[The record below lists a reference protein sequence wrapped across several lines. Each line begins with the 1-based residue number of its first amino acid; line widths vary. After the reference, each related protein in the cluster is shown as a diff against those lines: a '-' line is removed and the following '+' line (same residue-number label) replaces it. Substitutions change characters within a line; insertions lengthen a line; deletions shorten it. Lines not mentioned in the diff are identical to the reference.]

1 MNRKWLYECVDFVRR
16 GIVQQE
22 PPEWQGINLDFA
34 EGKISGGSRE
44 SWHSVLFDSE
54 NMSGIPARARVDGS
68 RLSEIL
74 KVLKHD
80 EIGMAIVENCL
91 QIKAG
96 TTEFNLPLLEGAT
109 GIALEVS
116 ADSCKIELQGDQ
128 FLEAWNAVAWA
139 AKPNAANYV
148 LSCVGVFVEKIKD
161 RLQALFVSTDGRR
174 LAVCGADCVGN
185 VPKDSKAATGL
196 LLAKRIGNATPFI
209 GPNDRVFMLLSKAS
223 TFFDIVRTDGARF
236 RIESPSPVGKFPDW
250 RSVEPKTNP
259 SIRGI
264 FEAQELASGLRAASV
279 TADNETRRV
288 NLSFED
294 EENLLVASCVGVGTS
309 KIRIAYEAMTASRL
323 EGLGLNTDYASDSVK
338 PLSGKIE
345 VQAWAK
351 EKPILFRESE
361 RILPKWV
368 LLMPLA

>member
-1 MNRKWLYECVDFVRR
+1 MNRKWLHECVDFVRR
-16 GIVQQE
+16 GIVPQE

-34 EGKISGGSRE
+34 EGTISGGSRE
-44 SWHSVLFDSE
+44 SWHKVIFDSE
-54 NMSGIPARARVDGS
+54 NMSGIPARARVDGA

-74 KVLKHD
+74 KVLKYE
-80 EIGMAIVENCL
+80 EIGIAILENSL

-109 GIALEVS
+109 GIPLEVS
-116 ADSCKIELQGDQ
+116 TESCKIELQGDQ
-128 FLEAWNAVAWA
+128 FLEAWSAVAWA
-139 AKPNAANYV
+139 AKPNAANFV
-148 LSCVGVFVEKIKD
+148 LSCVGVFVEKNGT
-161 RLQALFVSTDGRR
+161 QALFVSTDARR
-174 LAVCGADCVGN
+174 LAVCGAECVGN
-185 VPKDSKAATGL
+185 APKDSKPATGL
-196 LLAKRIGNATPFI
+196 LLAKRVNNATPFI
-209 GPNDRVFMLLSKAS
+209 GPNDRVSMVLSKAS

-250 RSVEPKTNP
+250 RSVEPILKP
-259 SIRGI
+259 SIQGI

-288 NLSFED
+288 NLSFCD
-294 EENLLVASCVGVGTS
+294 EENLLIASCVGVGTS
-309 KIRIAYEAMTASRL
+309 KIRIGYEAMTASRL
-323 EGLGLNTDYASDSVK
+323 EGLGLNTDYATDSVK
-338 PLSGKIE
+338 PFSGKIE

-361 RILPKWV
+361 RTLPKWV